1 MRENMPMKIRSGNQ
15 GEDLSRKICLGS
27 AGKGGFL
34 FKRKKKQTLPTTVS
48 SLLSSI
54 LSASLTHL

>member
-34 FKRKKKQTLPTTVS
+34 FKRKKNKLYQLQF
-48 SLLSSI
+48 L
-54 LSASLTHL
+54 HF